1 MIKFIKIISLL
12 IILTLNAL
20 YAQPVKLHPEN
31 PHYFLYKNKPRVFI
45 TSAEHY
51 GAVLNLDFNYKK
63 YLQTLHEEGMD
74 YTRIFTGSY
83 LENTQSFG
91 IEKNTLAPLKDK
103 LTAPWAR
110 SKQPGYV
117 NGGNKFD
124 LDKWDEKYFERLH
137 DFISTAE
144 KLDIIVEVTF
154 FSSIYN
160 EDNWKYCPFY
170 AENNINNTDRIE
182 RIFVHTL
189 RNGNLFNYQE
199 AMVRKITSE
208 LNKYDNV
215 IYEIQNEPW
224 SDQEGQ
230 LLMLNKTVIP
240 NEKPNWT
247 IRTNQASTLS
257 LDWQSSI
264 ASIVKDE
271 ESRLPKRHLLAQ
283 NYCNYGQPISEVD
296 KNIEIMNFHYVW
308 PEAVEWNYGNG
319 LPISFDESGFSP
331 KEESTYRKQAWR
343 FIMAGGAV
351 FNNLDYSFVAGHED
365 GSFEENSSPGLGTK
379 SLRKQF
385 KFLKDFITD
394 LNFIDMQPSGHLVI
408 HVPGFLYQGLAEE
421 GETYAFYF
429 EGNGNCKARIRV
441 PDGNYKVEWWSP
453 ETGQVIKSET
463 TLAENGILLA
473 NGPMVIEDVVLKIAK
488 E

>member
-12 IILTLNAL
+12 MMLTLNAL
-20 YAQPVKLHPEN
+20 YAQPVKLHPDN

-51 GAVLNLDFNYKK
+51 GAVLNLDFDYKT
-63 YLQTLHEEGMD
+63 YLQTLYDEGMD

-83 LENTQSFG
+83 VENTKSFG

-103 LTAPWAR
+103 LIAPWAR
-110 SKQPGYV
+110 SKNPGYV

-124 LDKWDEKYFERLH
+124 LDKWDENYFERLR
-137 DFISTAE
+137 DFISMAE
-144 KLDIIVEVTF
+144 NLDIIVEVTF

-160 EDNWKYCPFY
+160 EANWKFCPFY
-170 AENNINNTDRIE
+170 AENNINHTDRIE

-189 RNGNLFNYQE
+189 RNGNLFRYQE
-199 AMVRKITSE
+199 SMVRKIVSE

-230 LLMLNKTVIP
+230 EFLLNKTVIP
-240 NEKPNWT
+240 KEKQKWYT
-247 IRTNQASTLS
+247 KTNQASGLA
-257 LDWQSSI
+257 LEWQSAI

-271 ESRLPKRHLLAQ
+271 ESRLPKKHLLAQ
-283 NYCNYGQPISEVD
+283 NFCNYGQPIPEVD
-296 KNIEIMNFHYVW
+296 ENVDIMNFHYVW
-308 PEAVEWNYGNG
+308 PEAVEWNYGYG
-319 LPISFDESGFSP
+319 LPVSFDESGFSP
-331 KEESTYRKQAWR
+331 KEESIYRKQAWR

-385 KFLKDFITD
+385 KFLKDFMAD
-394 LNFIDMQPSGHLVI
+394 LNFIEMHPSRDLVK
-408 HVPGFLYQGLAEE
+408 HAPGFLYQVLAKE
-421 GETYAFYF
+421 GEAYAFYF
-429 EGNGNCKARIRV
+429 EGSGNCKSRIKV
-441 PDGNYKVEWWSP
+441 PDGNYIVEWWSP

-463 TLAENGILLA
+463 AKVNDGLLLT
-473 NGPMVIEDVVLKIAK
+473 NGPFVEEDIVLKIVRD
-488 E
+488 